1 MRRLVTARSSEAFG
15 GMGIAFVRLFVHPAV
30 WAAVSMYFRIVQR
43 HIGKRS
49 RLALSDCITCAR
61 RTGRGCRGE
70 RQLVWALFAWALELQ
85 TWMRESVATRKRR
98 PFLLAVPTEATPELQ
113 APSAT

>member
-1 MRRLVTARSSEAFG
+1 
-15 GMGIAFVRLFVHPAV
+15 MGIAFVRLFVHPAV

-49 RLALSDCITCAR
+49 RLALSDCIMCAR
-61 RTGRGCRGE
+61 RSGRGCRDE
-70 RQLVWALFAWALELQ
+70 RQLVWALFAWALE
-85 TWMRESVATRKRR
+85 TWMRESVAIRQREL
-98 PFLLAVPTEATPELQ
+98 FLLAVPTGATPELQ